1 MPRSLR
7 FLRQNRPSMSTSF
20 RGQRTISRD
29 RETSILNETAYFVHP
44 SSPLLSICRRR
55 STLGVALILGDT
67 VVSKAIINCPVNYT
81 PSRNDVHMLPK
92 PLPPPPPCCRDR
104 VPGPWHDRNEL
115 FNYHDLSPAVSL
127 QSIMHDRSCLDFRFS
142 RQPFANAPNRT
153 TRTPCIHLTVTLRPN
168 ILSFPF
174 PFPDFAPPI
183 TPISSVLRG
192 EARDRGPIRKKR
204 KSTRVC
210 VYIYRKRKMGRKISR
225 GGGKNFC
232 SCCCGAR
239 SLRSFKGSIR
249 ALYTDVKYFS
259 DEGEG
264 ID

>member
-1 MPRSLR
+1 
-7 FLRQNRPSMSTSF
+7 MSTSF

-29 RETSILNETAYFVHP
+29 RETSILNETAYFVQP

-174 PFPDFAPPI
+174 PVPDFAPPI

-192 EARDRGPIRKKR
+192 EARDRGPIRKER

-225 GGGKNFC
+225 EGGKNFC